1 MAVLINGKQISLDI
15 NEEIAKEVKLLTD
28 QGLRP
33 PHLAAVLVGDDGPSR
48 TYVRSKIKACE
59 LVGYRSSLVKF
70 EDDVSEERLIEE
82 IIRLNKDDEVDG
94 YIVQLPVPE
103 HISVERITDYI
114 DHNKDVDGFT
124 PTNFGKIDQ
133 ENHSLLPATPMG
145 IMELLKR
152 YKIETK
158 GKHCVVVSNSHIVG
172 MPMGILMAGPANA
185 TATICHIHT
194 KNLSLYT
201 QMADILVVAVGK
213 ANLITADMVK
223 EGVVVID
230 VGINRVPD
238 KTKKRGYALK
248 GDVDFAGVEPKASY
262 ITPVPGGVGPMT
274 IASLIMN
281 TLEAYK
287 RRQGITE
294 PVLE

>member
-1 MAVLINGKQISLDI
+1 MGVLLNGKQISLDI
-15 NEEIAKEVKLLTD
+15 EEEIAKEVKALTD

-59 LVGYRSSLVKF
+59 LVGYKSSLIKF
-70 EDDVSEERLIEE
+70 ENDVTGDRLVEEIERL
-82 IIRLNKDDEVDG
+82 NADDDVDG
-94 YIVQLPVPE
+94 YIVQLPLPE
-103 HISVERITDYI
+103 HISVERITDHI
-114 DHNKDVDGFT
+114 DHKKDVDGFT

-133 ENHSLLPATPMG
+133 EHHSLLPATPMG

-152 YKIETK
+152 YNIDTK
-158 GKHCVVVSNSHIVG
+158 GKHCVIVGNSHIVG
-172 MPMGILMAGPANA
+172 MPMGILLAGPGKA
-185 TATICHIHT
+185 TATICHIFT
-194 KNLSLYT
+194 KNLAQYT
-201 QMADILVVAVGK
+201 KMADILIVAVGK
-213 ANLITADMVK
+213 ANLITPDMVK
-223 EGVVVID
+223 DDVVVID

-238 KTKKRGYALK
+238 ASKKRGYALK
-248 GDVDFAGVEPKASY
+248 GDVDFDGIEPKASY

-287 RRQGITE
+287 KRHGIAE
-294 PVLE
+294 PVV

>member
-15 NEEIAKEVKLLTD
+15 EEEIAKEVKLLTD
-28 QGLRP
+28 QGLRA
-33 PHLAAVLVGDDGPSR
+33 PHLAAILVGDDGPSR

-59 LVGYRSSLVKF
+59 LVGYKSSLIKF
-70 EDDVSEERLIEE
+70 DEEVTGDMLIEE
-82 IIRLNKDDEVDG
+82 IKRLNNDDEVDG
-94 YIVQLPVPE
+94 YIVQLPLPE

-114 DHNKDVDGFT
+114 DHKKDVDGFT

-133 ENHSLLPATPMG
+133 EHHSLLPATPMG

-152 YKIETK
+152 YNIDTK
-158 GKHCVVVSNSHIVG
+158 GKHCVVVGNSHIVG
-172 MPMGILMAGPANA
+172 MPMGILLAGPGKA

-194 KNLSLYT
+194 ENLAQFT
-201 QMADILVVAVGK
+201 KMADILIVAVGK

-223 EGVVVID
+223 DGVVVID

-238 KTKKRGYALK
+238 ASKKRGYALK
-248 GDVDFAGVEPKASY
+248 GDVDFEGIEPKASF

-287 RRQGITE
+287 KQHGIAE
-294 PVLE
+294 PVA

>member
-1 MAVLINGKQISLDI
+1 MAVLIDGKQISLDI
-15 NEEIAKEVKLLTD
+15 EEEIAIEVKKLTD
-28 QGLRP
+28 QGMRP
-33 PHLAAVLVGDDGPSR
+33 PHLVAVLVGDDGPSR

-59 LVGYRSSLVKF
+59 LVGYKSSLIKF
-70 EDDVSEERLIEE
+70 ENDVTGDRLIEE
-82 IIRLNKDDEVDG
+82 IVRLNNDDEVDG
-94 YIVQLPVPE
+94 YIVQLPLPD

-114 DHNKDVDGFT
+114 DHKKDVDGFT

-133 ENHSLLPATPMG
+133 EHHSLLPATPMG

-152 YKIETK
+152 YNIETK
-158 GKHCVVVSNSHIVG
+158 GKHCVVVGNSHIVG
-172 MPMGILMAGPANA
+172 MPMGILLAGPGKA
-185 TATICHIHT
+185 TVTICHIYT
-194 KNLSLYT
+194 ENLAQYT
-201 QMADILVVAVGK
+201 IMADVLIVAVGK

-223 EGVVVID
+223 DDVVVID

-238 KTKKRGYALK
+238 ASKKRGYALK
-248 GDVDFAGVEPKASY
+248 GDVDFEGIEPKASY

-287 RRQGITE
+287 KRQGIAE
-294 PVLE
+294 PVV

>member
-1 MAVLINGKQISLDI
+1 MAVLIDGKQISLDI
-15 NEEIAKEVKLLTD
+15 EQEIAIEVKKLTD

-59 LVGYRSSLVKF
+59 LVGYKSSLIKF
-70 EDDVSEERLIEE
+70 EDDVSEDRLIEE
-82 IIRLNKDDEVDG
+82 IERLNADDEVDG

-114 DHNKDVDGFT
+114 DHKKDVDGFT

-152 YKIETK
+152 YNIDTK
-158 GKHCVVVSNSHIVG
+158 GKHCVIVGNSHIVG
-172 MPMGILMAGPANA
+172 MPMGILLAGPGKA
-185 TATICHIHT
+185 TATICHIYTENLAMYT
-194 KNLSLYT
+194 K
-201 QMADILVVAVGK
+201 MADILIVAVGK

-223 EGVVVID
+223 DGVVVID

-238 KTKKRGYALK
+238 TSKKRGYALK
-248 GDVDFAGVEPKASY
+248 GDVDFEGVEAKASY

-287 RRQGITE
+287 KRQGIAE
-294 PVLE
+294 PVV

>member
-1 MAVLINGKQISLDI
+1 MAVLIDGKQISLDI
-15 NEEIAKEVKLLTD
+15 EQEIAIEVKKLTD
-28 QGLRP
+28 QGMRP

-59 LVGYRSSLVKF
+59 LVGYKSSLIKF
-70 EDDVSEERLIEE
+70 EDDVSEDRLIEE
-82 IIRLNKDDEVDG
+82 IISLNADDEVDG

-114 DHNKDVDGFT
+114 DHKKDVDGFT

-152 YKIETK
+152 YDIDTK
-158 GKHCVVVSNSHIVG
+158 GKHCVIVGNSHIVG
-172 MPMGILMAGPANA
+172 MPMGILLAGPGKA
-185 TATICHIHT
+185 TATICHIYTENLAMYT
-194 KNLSLYT
+194 K
-201 QMADILVVAVGK
+201 MADILIVAVGK

-223 EGVVVID
+223 DGVVVID

-238 KTKKRGYALK
+238 ASKKRGYALK
-248 GDVDFAGVEPKASY
+248 GDVDFEGVEPKASY

-287 RRQGITE
+287 KRQGIAE
-294 PVLE
+294 PVV

>member
-1 MAVLINGKQISLDI
+1 MAVLIDGKRISLDI
-15 NEEIAKEVKLLTD
+15 EQEIAIEVKKLTD

-59 LVGYRSSLVKF
+59 LVGYKSSLIKF
-70 EDDVSEERLIEE
+70 EDDVSEDRLIEE
-82 IIRLNKDDEVDG
+82 IISLNADDEVDG

-114 DHNKDVDGFT
+114 DHKKDVDGFT

-152 YKIETK
+152 YDIDTK
-158 GKHCVVVSNSHIVG
+158 GKHCVIVGNSHIVG
-172 MPMGILMAGPANA
+172 MPMGILLAGPGKA
-185 TATICHIHT
+185 TATICHIYTENLAMYT
-194 KNLSLYT
+194 K
-201 QMADILVVAVGK
+201 MADILIVAVGK

-223 EGVVVID
+223 DGVVVID

-238 KTKKRGYALK
+238 ASKKRGYALK
-248 GDVDFAGVEPKASY
+248 GDVDFEGVEPKASY

-287 RRQGITE
+287 KRQGIAE
-294 PVLE
+294 PVV